1 MPTEQEEKPI
11 ISYDECDWMEEEVK
25 HRLGEWQEFY
35 AEEEECPS
43 EDKIRK
49 DIIDDCCWLDFE
61 REYYNEHLTEI
72 LKEKGK
78 EDCAWGISVKGFGWS
93 NSSGKD
99 CAIIEDADDF
109 WKKVLPD
116 CQCTWKMYATDEGLK
131 VRNWH
136 HDSPM
141 GNEYYY
147 LTPIDLETYYEWKEE
162 HA

>member
-11 ISYDECDWMEEEVK
+11 CSYDECEITDGEVK
-25 HRLGEWQEFY
+25 HRMEEWHDFY
-35 AEEEECPS
+35 DEKPTD
-43 EDKIRK
+43 EDKIREGVSQ
-49 DIIDDCCWLDFE
+49 DFGWWEFE
-61 REYYNEHLTEI
+61 REYLNEHLTEI

-78 EDCAWGISVKGFGWS
+78 EGCAWSISVEGFGWR
-93 NSSGKD
+93 NSSGKG
-99 CAIIEDADDF
+99 CAILEDAADF
-109 WKKVLPD
+109 YEKVLPN

-147 LTPIDLETYYEWKEE
+147 LTPIELNKYYEWKEE